1 MKSDADDAD
10 VVSSIDLDKPKAGWF
25 NKEAPAKPAQP
36 AQSIFE
42 KYLISHG
49 ASSTEIKRIN
59 ETLKELQKRAGLNKV
74 DKQTDQIALLRE
86 IE

>member
-1 MKSDADDAD
+1 MKSDIDDAD
-10 VVSSIDLDKPKAGWF
+10 AGVSSDLEKPKAGWF
-25 NKEAPAKPAQP
+25 NKLASPKPAQP

-59 ETLKELQKRAGLNKV
+59 ETLQELQKRAGLNKV
-74 DKQTDQIALLRE
+74 DKPTDQIALLRE